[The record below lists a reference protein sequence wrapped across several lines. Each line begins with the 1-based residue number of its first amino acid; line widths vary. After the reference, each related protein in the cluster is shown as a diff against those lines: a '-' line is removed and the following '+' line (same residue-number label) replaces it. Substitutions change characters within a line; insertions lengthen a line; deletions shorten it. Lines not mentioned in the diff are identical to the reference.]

1 MRIPHFSN
9 MQVARAIVTTRQNGR
24 QIVRTA
30 QRVIPQPVQTKKS
43 LVAAMFLASSLV
55 PHTNYRPSFKT
66 QSVLNEKVSVAVSG
80 IKKVISRKM
89 PTKKVAPKQVTASNL
104 KLITEE
110 FTENPKE
117 LCSRFNELLLDNEKG
132 KNLLNNK
139 GQDFIRIARKYNV
152 DPVVL
157 MSIALHESAR
167 GTSDVAKLRH
177 NVGGVALNKKGLKG
191 VYRFKLYNR
200 VEDCIDQ
207 MAETLSIHNNKSNI
221 QTVKELAKA
230 GKYCGK
236 KEAKEWIKGV
246 MFYVKRLKDIK
257 S

>member
-1 MRIPHFSN
+1 M
-9 MQVARAIVTTRQNGR
+9 
-24 QIVRTA
+24 
-30 QRVIPQPVQTKKS
+30 
-43 LVAAMFLASSLV
+43 
-55 PHTNYRPSFKT
+55 
-66 QSVLNEKVSVAVSG
+66 
-80 IKKVISRKM
+80 
-89 PTKKVAPKQVTASNL
+89 TASNL

-117 LCSRFNELLLDNEKG
+117 LCSRFNNLLLKNDKG

-139 GQDFIRIARKYNV
+139 GEAFIRISKKYNV

-191 VYRFKLYNR
+191 VYRFKLYKR
-200 VEDCIDQ
+200 VEDSIDQ

-230 GKYCGK
+230 GKYCAK
-236 KEAKEWIKGV
+236 HEADEWINGV
-246 MFYVKRLKDIK
+246 MFYAKRLKGIE

>member
-9 MQVARAIVTTRQNGR
+9 IQVARAIVTTRQNGK
-24 QIVRTA
+24 QIIRTA
-30 QRVIPQPVQTKKS
+30 QKVIPQPVQSKKS
-43 LVAAMFLASSLV
+43 LLTAMFFASSIV
-55 PHTNYRPSFKT
+55 PHASYKPSFRT
-66 QSVLNEKVSVAVSG
+66 QTALNEKVSVAISG
-80 IKKVISRKM
+80 IKKAISKKL

-117 LCSRFNELLLDNEKG
+117 LCSRFNALLLQNDKG

-139 GQDFIRIARKYNV
+139 GQSFIHIAKKYKV

-230 GKYCGK
+230 GKYCSK
-236 KEAKEWIKGV
+236 HEADEWINGV
-246 MFYVKRLKDIK
+246 MFYAKRLKGIE